1 MSSVL
6 VVYSGGLD
14 SYTLLNKAIKNF
26 DYVEAITFNY
36 GQKHNKEIEYAKS
49 NCAKLNINHEVV
61 NLDLKNILADSAL
74 VGDIDVPEG
83 NYDKEKM
90 KQTIVPNRN
99 MIMISVAA
107 SLVIKNNIEYLWYA
121 AHSGDHEIYPDCRP
135 EFIDKMAEVLE
146 ICDYH
151 KIKFEAPF
159 QNLSKSEI
167 VATGLSMNLDYSKT
181 WTCYEGKE
189 KPCGKCSACLERALS
204 FEANNTE
211 DPLNVL
217 SN

>member
-14 SYTLLNKAIKNF
+14 SYTLLNKAMKKF
-26 DYVEAITFNY
+26 DRIEAITFNY

-49 NCAKLNINHEVV
+49 NCVELNIKHEVV
-61 NLDLKNILADSAL
+61 NLDLENILAGSAL
-74 VGDIDVPEG
+74 VGDIDIPEG

-107 SLVIKNNIEYLWYA
+107 SLVIKNDIEYLWYA

-135 EFIDKMAEVLE
+135 EFIDKMAAVLE

-167 VATGLSMNLDYSKT
+167 VATGLSMDLDYSKT

-211 DPLNVL
+211 DPLNVV

>member
-14 SYTLLNKAIKNF
+14 SYTLLNKAMKKF
-26 DYVEAITFNY
+26 DRIEAITFNY

-49 NCAKLNINHEVV
+49 NCVELNIKHEVV
-61 NLDLKNILADSAL
+61 NLDLENILAGSAL
-74 VGDIDVPEG
+74 VGDIDIPEG

-107 SLVIKNNIEYLWYA
+107 SLVIKNDIEYLWYA

-135 EFIDKMAEVLE
+135 EFIDKMAAVLE

-159 QNLSKSEI
+159 QNLSKNKI
-167 VATGLSMNLDYSKT
+167 VATGLSMGLDYSKT

-211 DPLNVL
+211 DPLNVV

>member
-14 SYTLLNKAIKNF
+14 SYTLLNKALDKF
-26 DYVEAITFNY
+26 ERVEAITFDY
-36 GQKHNKEIEYAKS
+36 GQKHSKEITFASKVCSENAI
-49 NCAKLNINHEVV
+49 AHEVV
-61 NLDLKNILADSAL
+61 NLDLEKILSGSAL
-74 VGDIDVPEG
+74 VGTSEIPEG

-90 KQTIVPNRN
+90 KQTVVPNRN

-107 SLVIKNNIEYLWYA
+107 SLAIKNKCEYLWYA

-135 EFIDKMAEVLE
+135 EFISKLGEVLK

-151 KIKFEAPF
+151 EIIFEAPF
-159 QNLSKSEI
+159 EGMTKGEI
-167 VATGLSMNLDYSKT
+167 IKEGLNMDLDYSKA

-189 KPCGKCSACLERALS
+189 NPCGKCSACIERQNA
-204 FEANNTE
+204 FKINNIE
-211 DPLNVL
+211 DPL
-217 SN
+217 

>member
-14 SYTLLNKAIKNF
+14 SYTLLNKAMKNF
-26 DYVEAITFNY
+26 DRIEAITFNY

-49 NCAKLNINHEVV
+49 NCVELNIKHEVV
-61 NLDLKNILADSAL
+61 NLDLEKILAGSAL
-74 VGDIDVPEG
+74 VGDIDIPEG

-107 SLVIKNNIEYLWYA
+107 SLVIKNDIEYLWYA

-135 EFIDKMAEVLE
+135 EFIDKMAAVLE

-159 QNLSKSEI
+159 QNLSKNEI

-211 DPLNVL
+211 DPLNVV

>member
-14 SYTLLNKAIKNF
+14 SYTLLNKAMKKF
-26 DYVEAITFNY
+26 DRVEAITFNY

-49 NCAKLNINHEVV
+49 NCVELNIKHEVV
-61 NLDLKNILADSAL
+61 NLYLENILAGSAL
-74 VGDIDVPEG
+74 VGDIDIPEG

-107 SLVIKNNIEYLWYA
+107 SLVIKNDIEYLWYA

-135 EFIDKMAEVLE
+135 EFIDKMAAVLE

-159 QNLSKSEI
+159 QNLSKNEI

-211 DPLNVL
+211 DPLNVV

>member
-1 MSSVL
+1 M
-6 VVYSGGLD
+6 
-14 SYTLLNKAIKNF
+14 
-26 DYVEAITFNY
+26 
-36 GQKHNKEIEYAKS
+36 
-49 NCAKLNINHEVV
+49 
-61 NLDLKNILADSAL
+61 NLDLENILAGSAL
-74 VGDIDVPEG
+74 VGDIDIPEG

-107 SLVIKNNIEYLWYA
+107 SLVIKNDIEYLWYA

-135 EFIDKMAEVLE
+135 EFIDKMAAVLE

-167 VATGLSMNLDYSKT
+167 VATGLSMDLDYSKT

-189 KPCGKCSACLERALS
+189 KPCGKCSACLERAAS
-204 FEANNTE
+204 FQANQVK
-211 DPLNVL
+211 DPLDEL
-217 SN
+217 

>member
-14 SYTLLNKAIKNF
+14 SYTLLNKAMKKF
-26 DYVEAITFNY
+26 DRIEAITFNY

-49 NCAKLNINHEVV
+49 NCVELNIKHEVV
-61 NLDLKNILADSAL
+61 NLDLENILAGSAL
-74 VGDIDVPEG
+74 VGDIDIPEG

-107 SLVIKNNIEYLWYA
+107 SLVIKNDIEYLWYA

-135 EFIDKMAEVLE
+135 EFIDKMAAVLE

-211 DPLNVL
+211 DPLNVV

>member
-14 SYTLLNKAIKNF
+14 SYTLLNKAMKNF
-26 DYVEAITFNY
+26 DRIEAITFNY

-49 NCAKLNINHEVV
+49 NCAELNIKHEVV
-61 NLDLKNILADSAL
+61 NLDLENILAGSAL
-74 VGDIDVPEG
+74 VGDIDIPEG

-107 SLVIKNNIEYLWYA
+107 SLVIKNDIEYLWYA

-135 EFIDKMAEVLE
+135 EFIDKMAAVLE

-159 QNLSKSEI
+159 KNLSKNEI
-167 VATGLSMNLDYSKT
+167 VATGLSMGLDYSKT

-211 DPLNVL
+211 DPLNVV

>member
-14 SYTLLNKAIKNF
+14 SYTLLNKAMKNF
-26 DYVEAITFNY
+26 DRIEAITFNY

-49 NCAKLNINHEVV
+49 NCVELNIKHEVV
-61 NLDLKNILADSAL
+61 NLDLENILAGSAL
-74 VGDIDVPEG
+74 VGDIDIPEG

-107 SLVIKNNIEYLWYA
+107 SLVIKNDIEYLWYA

-135 EFIDKMAEVLE
+135 EFIDKMAAVLE

-159 QNLSKSEI
+159 QNLSKNEI
-167 VATGLSMNLDYSKT
+167 VATGLSMDLDYSKT

-211 DPLNVL
+211 DPLNVV

>member
-14 SYTLLNKAIKNF
+14 SYTLLNKAMKKF
-26 DYVEAITFNY
+26 DRVEAITFNY

-49 NCAKLNINHEVV
+49 NCAELNIKHEVV
-61 NLDLKNILADSAL
+61 NLDLENILAGSAL
-74 VGDIDVPEG
+74 VGDIDIPEG

-107 SLVIKNNIEYLWYA
+107 SLVIKNDIEYLWYA

-135 EFIDKMAEVLE
+135 EFIDKMAAVLE

-159 QNLSKSEI
+159 QNLSKNEI
-167 VATGLSMNLDYSKT
+167 VATGLSMGLDYSKT

-189 KPCGKCSACLERALS
+189 KSCGKCSACLERALS

-211 DPLNVL
+211 DPLNVV

>member
-14 SYTLLNKAIKNF
+14 SYTLLNKAMKNF
-26 DYVEAITFNY
+26 DRIEAITFNY

-49 NCAKLNINHEVV
+49 NCVELNIKHEVV
-61 NLDLKNILADSAL
+61 NLDLENILAGSAL
-74 VGDIDVPEG
+74 VGDIDIPEG

-107 SLVIKNNIEYLWYA
+107 SLVIKNDIEYLWYA

-135 EFIDKMAEVLE
+135 EFIDKMAAVLE

-167 VATGLSMNLDYSKT
+167 VATGLSMGLDYSKT

-211 DPLNVL
+211 DPLNVV